1 MIRTLAEC
9 GEVTSGEWLKVLMC
23 VCCFQRLQ
31 RREQFDVLLKER
43 EQARVAALQKY
54 VSVPMSAP
62 AVAGGAAV
70 HLQSVYSPSP
80 HGTLPS
86 GSASLLMLA
95 AADRA

>member
-1 MIRTLAEC
+1 LCA
-9 GEVTSGEWLKVLMC
+9 L
-23 VCCFQRLQ
+23 QRLQ

-54 VSVPMSAP
+54 VSVPST
-62 AVAGGAAV
+62 AGGGA

-80 HGTLPS
+80 HGTLPT

>member
-1 MIRTLAEC
+1 MRCWC
-9 GEVTSGEWLKVLMC
+9 GWL
-23 VCCFQRLQ
+23 QRMQ

-54 VSVPMSAP
+54 VCAVSSSAP
-62 AVAGGAAV
+62 SANGGVDLSSLYTPSA
-70 HLQSVYSPSP
+70 HGSSSLQ
-80 HGTLPS
+80 T